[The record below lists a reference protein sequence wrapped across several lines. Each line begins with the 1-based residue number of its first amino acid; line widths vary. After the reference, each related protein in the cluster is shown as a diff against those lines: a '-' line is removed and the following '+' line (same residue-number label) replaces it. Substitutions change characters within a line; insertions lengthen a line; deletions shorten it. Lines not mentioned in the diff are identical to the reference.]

1 MQTYHTQMEAARENI
16 ITPQMK
22 TVAEKERVDVEW
34 LRERVAAG
42 TICIPANIH
51 HTSLSAEGIGTGLR
65 TKINVNLGISGDC
78 HDYTDEM
85 KKLTLRFSSAAK
97 PSWTYPI
104 TEKPA
109 RSGNS

>member
-1 MQTYHTQMEAARENI
+1 MQTYHTQMEAARKNI

-51 HTSLSAEGIGTGLR
+51 HTSLSA
-65 TKINVNLGISGDC
+65 
-78 HDYTDEM
+78 
-85 KKLTLRFSSAAK
+85 
-97 PSWTYPI
+97 
-104 TEKPA
+104 
-109 RSGNS
+109 